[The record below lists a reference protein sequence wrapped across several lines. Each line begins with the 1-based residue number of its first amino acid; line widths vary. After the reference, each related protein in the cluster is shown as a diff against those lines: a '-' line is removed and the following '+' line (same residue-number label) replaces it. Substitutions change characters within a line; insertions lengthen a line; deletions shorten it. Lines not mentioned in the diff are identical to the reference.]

1 MALLDIELP
10 QLGETV
16 EEGTITRWFKQVG
29 DTITVDELFY
39 EVSTEKVDAEV
50 PSPVTGTIIELKV
63 AEGETVPVGTVLAVV
78 EGELAASAQATVT
91 PDAAVSAGSDFNNLT
106 KDNSTESDSE
116 PNSIRS
122 NQNAGQ
128 GDIEGTGI
136 ADRRLLSPVVRRL
149 IKEHE
154 LDLTRLK
161 GSGLGGRITRNDVL
175 NLIDERHRDGPTR
188 PESPQQPEISPR
200 VAGESHYVAFNSIR
214 RATADHMARSA
225 HTSPHAM
232 TVMEID
238 YENVERA
245 RSAHRES
252 WRAEHGFSLTYLPF
266 IIRAVIEALEEWP
279 YLNASV
285 EEEGLRV
292 HHDINIGIAVDLDY
306 DGLIV
311 PVIRHA
317 DDLRL
322 EALALAINN
331 LALGARNRRLNL
343 NDISGGTFTVSN
355 NGAFGTYTTAAIINQ
370 PQVAVLS
377 TDGVTR
383 RPVVITDRF
392 GNESIAVH
400 SIGHLAMA
408 WDHRAFD
415 GSYAAGFLATI
426 KRAIENRDWE
436 VEL

>member
-1 MALLDIELP
+1 
-10 QLGETV
+10 
-16 EEGTITRWFKQVG
+16 
-29 DTITVDELFY
+29 
-39 EVSTEKVDAEV
+39 
-50 PSPVTGTIIELKV
+50 
-63 AEGETVPVGTVLAVV
+63 
-78 EGELAASAQATVT
+78 
-91 PDAAVSAGSDFNNLT
+91 
-106 KDNSTESDSE
+106 
-116 PNSIRS
+116 
-122 NQNAGQ
+122 
-128 GDIEGTGI
+128 
-136 ADRRLLSPVVRRL
+136 
-149 IKEHE
+149 
-154 LDLTRLK
+154 
-161 GSGLGGRITRNDVL
+161 
-175 NLIDERHRDGPTR
+175 
-188 PESPQQPEISPR
+188 
-200 VAGESHYVAFNSIR
+200 
-214 RATADHMARSA
+214 MARSA

-238 YENVERA
+238 YENVEKA

-279 YLNASV
+279 HLNASV

-317 DDLRL
+317 DNLRL

-343 NDISGGTFTVSN
+343 NDISGGTFPVSN